1 MEDLRNYLN
10 TIRRDFAKQTLDE
23 GDVNANPI
31 FQFEKWFEE
40 AVGAQV
46 IDPNAMTIC
55 TATNEGKPSARIV
68 LLRSINENGFIFYT
82 NYASRKGT
90 EIAMNPNCALV
101 FFWPE
106 LERQIRIEGVLQ
118 KQTAEES
125 NMYFNSRPRESKIGA
140 WVSEQ
145 SKVISNREV
154 LNIEYEKLSK
164 KYPDENVP
172 CPPHWGGYLLKPQS
186 IEFWQGRPDRLH
198 DRILYTKENN
208 SWKIERLSP

>member
-10 TIRRDFAKQTLDE
+10 TIRHDFAKQTLDE
-23 GDVNANPI
+23 TDVNANPI
-31 FQFEKWFEE
+31 LQFEKWFEE

-46 IDPNAMTIC
+46 IDPNAMTVC
-55 TATNEGKPSARIV
+55 TATIEGKPSARIV

-82 NYASRKGT
+82 NYTSRKGS
-90 EIAMNPNCALV
+90 EIEMNPNCAMV

-125 NMYFNSRPRESKIGA
+125 NIYFNSRPHESKIGA

-145 SKVISNREV
+145 SKVISSREV
-154 LNIEYEKLSK
+154 LNKEYEKISE
-164 KYPDENVP
+164 KYPNENVP
-172 CPPHWGGYLLKPQS
+172 RPPHWGGYLLKPIS
-186 IEFWQGRPDRLH
+186 IEFWQGRPNRLH
-198 DRILYTKENN
+198 DRILYSLKNN